1 MNIKPKELSYPVLL
15 WRKGYTY
22 LAETPLELCAHP
34 RSLFEETVQLARAGE
49 WRLVDA
55 DGRCFKVSDWERISP
70 FGGIKGVALRL
81 IGSIFAA
88 PVLENEEALSLAEFK
103 KKLTGLLRSRYR
115 YDLDKS
121 PASDAVTKLRAAD
134 SHRAAINALPKL

>member
-1 MNIKPKELSYPVLL
+1 MSIEPKELSYPVLL

-22 LAETPLELCAHP
+22 FAETPLELCAHP
-34 RSLFEETVQLARAGE
+34 RSLFNETVELARAGE

-55 DGRCFKVSDWERISP
+55 EGRCFRVSDWKKVRP

-88 PVLENEEALSLAEFK
+88 PVLEDEEKLALTEFK
-103 KKLTGLLRSRYR
+103 TKLAGVLRSRYR

-121 PASDAVTKLRAAD
+121 PASDAITKLRAAD
-134 SHRAAINALPKL
+134 SHRAAIDALPRL